1 MFKVWSEKVRRN
13 ATSKYN
19 LLTVWR
25 QSFATNLCCLLQ
37 VCQDVDPWLSIKQRP
52 CVLKAQRKAAKIA
65 KAVAKAA
72 QLAAR
77 PKAKAQRNLLAL
89 WDLA

>member
-1 MFKVWSEKVRRN
+1 M
-13 ATSKYN
+13 
-19 LLTVWR
+19 
-25 QSFATNLCCLLQ
+25 
-37 VCQDVDPWLSIKQRP
+37 DPWLSIKQRP